1 MTTRQASGAE
11 LSDSGASPTRS
22 TTLEKAED
30 SAAES
35 EIRPKR
41 RSLRQ
46 ASQEKTETSEP
57 GKSPTNRKTSPEHKP
72 SESDPGTCP
81 KRPKVVQD
89 KPDPGAESSPT
100 RHIAKGLTTE
110 GETPEKEKSPPRGKT
125 SDSDTDDGSDIYP
138 EEAFGKALD
147 KITFTLGALLNN
159 VEETTDKVCSV
170 LEAHQSSVGFFK
182 AWLNALT
189 AENEHD
195 ESFNKDD
202 DGSRKPQGTTS
213 ESESLYSEIL

>member
-110 GETPEKEKSPPRGKT
+110 GETPEKVNIYFTINNFEKSRICWNSLKNSVT
-125 SDSDTDDGSDIYP
+125 
-138 EEAFGKALD
+138 AF
-147 KITFTLGALLNN
+147 KI
-159 VEETTDKVCSV
+159 
-170 LEAHQSSVGFFK
+170 
-182 AWLNALT
+182 
-189 AENEHD
+189 
-195 ESFNKDD
+195 
-202 DGSRKPQGTTS
+202 
-213 ESESLYSEIL
+213 